1 MRKARIAILGGGV
14 VGCASAGALGA
25 AGHAVVVFEKNQRR
39 RAELRRLVDK
49 TGKAGGF
56 CVASTAREALETAEC
71 AMIAVATPS
80 ARGGAA
86 NVNAVFAAA
95 QQVAR
100 FAPARA
106 TCLLRST
113 VPPGTCAAL
122 HRDVFVAAGRP
133 DIAVVFMP
141 EFLRE
146 AAAKADARQPSRV
159 VFGLLPHA
167 PKALQKRL
175 AEVFVPAGV
184 PAIMASAESAELGK
198 YASNAMLAARVGL
211 MNEIA
216 SLAERT
222 SGASMQSVEQIVGA
236 DPRIGP
242 DFLEAGIGF
251 GGGCL
256 PKDAAALRQLFAE
269 RGSRCHLLPALLA
282 ANKAAPRR
290 FADRII
296 GALPKRPTAT
306 VALLGL
312 GFSPGSGN
320 AKHSPAL
327 AVAHQLLAAGIAVRA
342 ADPFL
347 KKQSAALP
355 RGLVFVG
362 ESAEQAA
369 TNADAV
375 ALCTAHV
382 PFVSL
387 RPTALARVM
396 AGRLAFDGR
405 NQWNQKAF
413 QKAGFRFVAVGQGEQ
428 ERF

>member
-39 RAELRRLVDK
+39 RAELRRLA
-49 TGKAGGF
+49 GKSGGF
-56 CVASTAREALETAEC
+56 GVASTAQEALKEAEF

-211 MNEIA
+211 MNEVA

-222 SGASMQSVEQIVGA
+222 SGASMRSVEKIVGA

-256 PKDAAALRQLFAE
+256 PKDAAALRQLFA
-269 RGSRCHLLPALLA
+269 GQDARCHLLPALLA

-290 FADRII
+290 FAARII
-296 GALPKRPTAT
+296 GALPKRPTTT

-312 GFSPGSGN
+312 GFAPGSGN
-320 AKHSPAL
+320 AKHSPTL
-327 AVAHQLLAAGIAVRA
+327 AVARQLLAAGIAVRA

-369 TNADAV
+369 INADAV
-375 ALCTAHV
+375 ALCTAHK

-387 RPTALARVM
+387 RPATLARVM

-405 NQWNQKAF
+405 NQWKKQAF
-413 QKAGFRFVAVGQGEQ
+413 QKAGFRFVAVGQGE
-428 ERF
+428 E

>member
-1 MRKARIAILGGGV
+1 MIKARIAILGGGV

-25 AGHAVVVFEKNQRR
+25 AGHAAIIFEKNSRR
-39 RAELRRLVDK
+39 RAELRRLA
-49 TGKAGGF
+49 GKAGGF

-80 ARGGAA
+80 GRGGAA
-86 NVNAVFAAA
+86 NINAVFAAA

-211 MNEIA
+211 MNEVA

-222 SGASMQSVEQIVGA
+222 SGASMRSVEKIVGA

-296 GALPKRPTAT
+296 GALPKRPTTT

-312 GFSPGSGN
+312 GFAPGSGN

-327 AVAHQLLAAGIAVRA
+327 AVARQLLAAGIAVRA

-369 TNADAV
+369 TNTDAV
-375 ALCTAHV
+375 ALCTAHK

-387 RPTALARVM
+387 RPATLARVM

-413 QKAGFRFVAVGQGEQ
+413 QKAGFRFVAVGQGE
-428 ERF
+428 E